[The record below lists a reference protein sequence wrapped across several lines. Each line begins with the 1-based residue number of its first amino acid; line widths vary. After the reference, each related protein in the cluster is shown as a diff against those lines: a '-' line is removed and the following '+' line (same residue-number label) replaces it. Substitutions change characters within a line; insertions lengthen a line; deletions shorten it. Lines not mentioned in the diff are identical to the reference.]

1 MRICAQ
7 NLAGTVPLLEGDSAW
22 GYCFIEGCFESMAP
36 IQICLKGNTL
46 RDFLDKS
53 ICHIEDCT
61 PLVRKWNEQRKK
73 GNLNSKKLPLE
84 KIYPV
89 KDKAIRNRLAMK

>member
-1 MRICAQ
+1 MQ
-7 NLAGTVPLLEGDSAW
+7 NLAGTVPLLEGDSTW

-36 IQICLKGNTL
+36 IQIVLKGNTL

-53 ICHIEDCT
+53 ICRIEDCT